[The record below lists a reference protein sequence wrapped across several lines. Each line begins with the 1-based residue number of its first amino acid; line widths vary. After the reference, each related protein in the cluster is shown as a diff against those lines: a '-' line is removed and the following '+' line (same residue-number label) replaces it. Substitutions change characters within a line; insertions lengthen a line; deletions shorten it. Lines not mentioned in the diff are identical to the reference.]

1 MENKIF
7 LMLVILS
14 QTYAKVVNGLYEY
27 EKPPF
32 FGDIYWDELIPLFR
46 ILLPYIM
53 VVGLPILVVLILI
66 AVIRIP
72 IFGIRISWDLF
83 KEFLPK
89 KKEEDEE

>member
-14 QTYAKVVNGLYEY
+14 QTYAKIVNGEYEY

-32 FGDIYWDELIPLFR
+32 FGDINWDELVPLFR

-53 VVGLPILVVLILI
+53 VSGFAIIVVLILI

-72 IFGIRISWDLF
+72 KYGAKISWDLF